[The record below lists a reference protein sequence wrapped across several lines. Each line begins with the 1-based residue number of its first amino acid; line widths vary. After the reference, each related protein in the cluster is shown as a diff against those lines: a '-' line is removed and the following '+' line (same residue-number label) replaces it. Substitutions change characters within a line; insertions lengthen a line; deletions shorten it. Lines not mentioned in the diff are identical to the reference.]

1 MVDRWSEK
9 NAKARADNDFNR
21 VLREY
26 ITYKYGPIAEEFCRF
41 YDWLRDM
48 YPAKRFYKGSRQF
61 RTWVT
66 NQIAEYVASGNEEQ
80 VSQEQPETLERIVRE
95 VLGEEWQQN
104 QQDEPIA
111 SEVLGD
117 EWQQQNQQDSSEVLV
132 DEGQQQ
138 QQQQR
143 EQPLDHLDELS
154 LADVIE
160 ELENAGVPLAEQ
172 DDEGIHLDLYEEL
185 QADIEGFDYRLEVEM
200 ENIFW

>member
-1 MVDRWSEK
+1 MVDRWSKK

-21 VLREY
+21 VMREY

-41 YDWLRDM
+41 YDWLKDK
-48 YPAKRFYKGSRQF
+48 YPAKRFYKGSIQF

-66 NQIAEYVASGNEEQ
+66 NQIAGYVASGNGEQ
-80 VSQEQPETLERIVRE
+80 VSQEQPETLELIASE
-95 VLGEEWQQN
+95 VVVDERQQN
-104 QQDEPIA
+104 QPDEPIA
-111 SEVLGD
+111 
-117 EWQQQNQQDSSEVLV
+117 SEVLV

-138 QQQQR
+138 QR
-143 EQPLDHLDELS
+143 EQPQDHLDELS

-172 DDEGIHLDLYEEL
+172 DDEGIQLDLYEEL